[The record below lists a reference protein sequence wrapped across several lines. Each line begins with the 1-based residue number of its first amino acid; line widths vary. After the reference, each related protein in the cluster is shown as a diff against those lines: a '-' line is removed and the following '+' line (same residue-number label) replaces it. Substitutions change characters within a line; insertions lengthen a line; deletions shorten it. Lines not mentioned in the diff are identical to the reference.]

1 MSPSREVRIESW
13 EFDDLPAVVRGEAVR
28 SLAATTPEME
38 NLNQHNAR
46 MEIFREIRE
55 IYWTTD
61 VPGQEIIRA
70 YRLQDFLRAI
80 VYCGPARLNVVCR
93 SCGEPL
99 YTHSRLSDIQTKYS
113 YYCPTDSFWD
123 ICPQCHGCSVFET
136 IPGAPAA
143 GDAARNR
150 PQGGER
156 LDDAI
161 PCHDYLRTAVWKIP
175 TT

>member
-70 YRLQDFLRAI
+70 RS
-80 VYCGPARLNVVCR
+80 ARCAA
-93 SCGEPL
+93 P
-99 YTHSRLSDIQTKYS
+99 IK
-113 YYCPTDSFWD
+113 PTSIALLADGMW
-123 ICPQCHGCSVFET
+123 Q
-136 IPGAPAA
+136 
-143 GDAARNR
+143 
-150 PQGGER
+150 
-156 LDDAI
+156 
-161 PCHDYLRTAVWKIP
+161 
-175 TT
+175 